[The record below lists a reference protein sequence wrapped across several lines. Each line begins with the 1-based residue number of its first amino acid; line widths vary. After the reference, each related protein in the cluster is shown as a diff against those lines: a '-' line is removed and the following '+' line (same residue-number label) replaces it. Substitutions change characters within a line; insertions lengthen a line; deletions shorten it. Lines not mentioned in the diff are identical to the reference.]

1 VIACGRVRRQLSAY
15 MDGDLEAG
23 PARRVAVHLD
33 GCPACAA
40 RWRSLRSA
48 VDMLAEAP
56 RLECRDLIST
66 RVADRLEV
74 ETRSAGLALIL
85 RPTWKARPLIFPSLI
100 PAAAVLVVVLGL
112 AFILDRAPEPLPAV
126 VTRGAES
133 WGPTAAS
140 GTESNPLF
148 LSAEVSAPRVRT
160 AAPINDLLAALGEEP
175 LFVETVVARDG
186 SVSTVTLLG
195 GNSLQAGPLLE
206 ALRHER
212 FEPGRRHGRPVA
224 VSLYRLIS
232 RTDVHAP
239 VT

>member
-1 VIACGRVRRQLSAY
+1 MIACVRVRRRLSAY
-15 MDGDLEAG
+15 MDGDLDAG
-23 PARRVAVHLD
+23 TARRVGAHLE
-33 GCPACAA
+33 GCRACAA
-40 RWRSLRSA
+40 RLRSLRSA

-56 RLECRDLIST
+56 RLECRDLVSS
-66 RVADRLEV
+66 RVGDRLEV

-85 RPTWKARPLIFPSLI
+85 RPAWRARPLILPSLI
-100 PAAAVLVVVLGL
+100 PAAAVLCVVLGV
-112 AFILDRAPEPLPAV
+112 AFALDRDAEPLPAV

-133 WGPTAAS
+133 WGPTGAS
-140 GTESNPLF
+140 GTESNPVF
-148 LSAEVSAPRVRT
+148 VSAEVSAPRGRT
-160 AAPINDLLAALGEEP
+160 SGPITDLMAAVGEEP
-175 LFVETVVARDG
+175 IFFETVVARDG

-195 GNSLQAGPLLE
+195 GDSHQAGPLLE

>member
-1 VIACGRVRRQLSAY
+1 VIACGRVRRELSSY
-15 MDGDLEAG
+15 MDGDLEA
-23 PARRVAVHLD
+23 RSSRLVAAHLD
-33 GCPACAA
+33 ACPECAA

-48 VDMLAEAP
+48 VEALAEAP
-56 RLECRDLIST
+56 RLECREPISA
-66 RVADRLEV
+66 RVRDRLDV

-85 RPTWKARPLIFPSLI
+85 RPTWKARPLILPSLI
-100 PAAAVLVVVLGL
+100 PAAAVLFVVLGVAL
-112 AFILDRAPEPLPAV
+112 TLDRDPEPLPLV

-133 WGPTAAS
+133 WGPTGAS

-148 LSAEVSAPRVRT
+148 LSAEVSAPRVRR
-160 AAPINDLLAALGEEP
+160 AAPITDLLAGVGEEP

-195 GNSLQAGPLLE
+195 GDSHLAGPLLE

>member
-1 VIACGRVRRQLSAY
+1 
-15 MDGDLEAG
+15 MDGDLEVG
-23 PARRVAVHLD
+23 SARLVSVHLD
-33 GCPACAA
+33 DCPACAA

-48 VDMLAEAP
+48 VDMLAEVP
-56 RLECRDLIST
+56 RLECQERIST
-66 RVADRLEV
+66 RVRDRLEV
-74 ETRSAGLALIL
+74 ETRGAGLALLL
-85 RPTWKARPLIFPSLI
+85 RPPWKARPLIFPSLI

-112 AFILDRAPEPLPAV
+112 AFVLDRDPEPLPTV

-133 WGPTAAS
+133 WGPTGAS

-148 LSAEVSAPRVRT
+148 LSAEVSAPRVRRP
-160 AAPINDLLAALGEEP
+160 ALINDLLAALGDEP
-175 LFVETVVARDG
+175 IFVETVVARDG

-195 GNSLQAGPLLE
+195 GDSQQAGPLLE

-224 VSLYRLIS
+224 VSLYRLMS

>member
-1 VIACGRVRRQLSAY
+1 MIGCIRVRRRLSAY
-15 MDGDLEAG
+15 MDGDLDSG
-23 PARRVAVHLD
+23 QTRRVASHLE

-48 VDMLAEAP
+48 VEMLAEVP
-56 RLECRDLIST
+56 RLECRDLVAT
-66 RVADRLEV
+66 RVGDRLEV
-74 ETRSAGLALIL
+74 ETRGAGLALIL
-85 RPTWKARPLIFPSLI
+85 RPAWRARPLILPSLI
-100 PAAAVLVVVLGL
+100 PAAAVLVVVLGV
-112 AFILDRAPEPLPAV
+112 AFALGRDAEPLPAV
-126 VTRGAES
+126 ATRGAES
-133 WGPTAAS
+133 WGPTGAS
-140 GTESNPLF
+140 GTESNPVF
-148 LSAEVSAPRVRT
+148 VSSEVSSPLVRT
-160 AAPINDLLAALGEEP
+160 SVPVTDLMAAVGDEP

-186 SVSTVTLLG
+186 SVSMVTLLG
-195 GNSLQAGPLLE
+195 GDSRQAGPLLE

>member
-1 VIACGRVRRQLSAY
+1 MIACAGVRRRLSAY
-15 MDGDLEAG
+15 MDGDLAAG
-23 PARRVAVHLD
+23 RARRIAAHLD
-33 GCPACAA
+33 GCGPCAA
-40 RWRSLRSA
+40 RLRALRRA
-48 VDMLAEAP
+48 VEMLAEAP
-56 RLECRDLIST
+56 RLECRDLVSG
-66 RVADRLEV
+66 RVGDRLEV

-85 RPTWKARPLIFPSLI
+85 RPAWKARPLILPCLI
-100 PAAAVLVVVLGL
+100 PAAALLSVVLGV
-112 AFILDRAPEPLPAV
+112 AFALDRDAEPLPAV

-133 WGPTAAS
+133 WGPTGAS
-140 GTESNPLF
+140 GTESNPVF
-148 LSAEVSAPRVRT
+148 VSSEVSAPRART
-160 AAPINDLLAALGEEP
+160 SAPVTDLMAAVGEEP

-195 GNSLQAGPLLE
+195 GDSQQAGPLLE

-212 FEPGRRHGRPVA
+212 FEPGRRNGRPVA